1 MAIPKPA
8 PSLTLDFDEAVE
20 YFRRHKAVTREE
32 WERLDAAARKRAVRV
47 ASIAHR
53 GVLND
58 VWQDL
63 EKAVAKGTEFRTFKE
78 QIAEKL
84 RKKYGA
90 EGGVPAHLET
100 IYLNETH
107 RAFTHGRVIAALD
120 PDVRHS
126 RPFWQFK
133 ALEDNRI
140 TPICKECSDTI
151 AEAGGPWWQQHMPP
165 LHHRCR
171 SSFVT
176 LTPSQAGQRGGVT
189 NTPPRST
196 GSSGFGRMPD
206 VDDDGARLE
215 AEKSAQLPR
224 ELQPKVTPP
233 TLAGPPGHPRRQPDP
248 PRTPGDPVGEPAGE
262 EIGEPIL
269 PPRQAAPAP
278 PPVPPS
284 PPAAA
289 PPPAAAAPPK
299 PPRAKLPAYPPVDSS
314 WPAIPVHT
322 DPPGPIWRSQVRQ
335 VDAGLDA
342 LLPRIFGKSVPSP
355 NALAKVYSTPDYE
368 VGWSTATVYGDKLTL
383 SGHLR
388 DASGAAVAR
397 IERSFSRVRGRLLVD
412 HDFLRFADPKKQGGG
427 AGAEMARQAIRAYLQ
442 LGVSS
447 VEVHAAWIG
456 RYTWSSFGYEWR
468 VADGLIMQ
476 PLMERFFVGAG
487 IDAAKAQRLAAK
499 YAKKGGNVV
508 LSQLKIGKRQIG
520 KEFLLDDRTPMWWGD
535 LTLKPSNRGFKRAV
549 ERLGIYG

>member
-151 AEAGGPWWQQHMPP
+151 AEAGGPWWREHMPP

-215 AEKSAQLPR
+215 AAKTAQLPR
-224 ELQPKVTPP
+224 ELQPRLE
-233 TLAGPPGHPRRQPDP
+233 LAIPEGPPGHPKRP
-248 PRTPGDPVGEPAGE
+248 PKTSLPETPGDPLGEPVGE

-269 PPRQAAPAP
+269 PPAAR
-278 PPVPPS
+278 
-284 PPAAA
+284 PPA
-289 PPPAAAAPPK
+289 
-299 PPRAKLPAYPPVDSS
+299 RPV
-314 WPAIPVHT
+314 
-322 DPPGPIWRSQVRQ
+322 
-335 VDAGLDA
+335 
-342 LLPRIFGKSVPSP
+342 
-355 NALAKVYSTPDYE
+355 
-368 VGWSTATVYGDKLTL
+368 
-383 SGHLR
+383 
-388 DASGAAVAR
+388 
-397 IERSFSRVRGRLLVD
+397 
-412 HDFLRFADPKKQGGG
+412 
-427 AGAEMARQAIRAYLQ
+427 
-442 LGVSS
+442 
-447 VEVHAAWIG
+447 
-456 RYTWSSFGYEWR
+456 
-468 VADGLIMQ
+468 
-476 PLMERFFVGAG
+476 
-487 IDAAKAQRLAAK
+487 
-499 YAKKGGNVV
+499 
-508 LSQLKIGKRQIG
+508 
-520 KEFLLDDRTPMWWGD
+520 
-535 LTLKPSNRGFKRAV
+535 TLKPEPPWWPNDGQPRRRGSYAEDEGVKVQPKEKRVIDELVAQGNQVRFLRAENLGAGTRTADLRVGRGSALSNVELKALEPPEDGAPPQSDKTLRNAVVNAAKRAWKGNAQQARCIIVDVRPRGVPVDVALEALLELQRNARRHFDFIRVIGDGFDVTV
-549 ERLGIYG
+549 EGTP